1 MTFSANLGSANIMA
15 TSPARTSESRL
26 TCMAYDRDGE
36 NVLEVNGALDLSSAP
51 SLCARIE
58 ATFGGPAGRLLIDLS
73 GLEFCDS
80 AGLRALFGAVQEAR
94 VHAMAL
100 RIVPPRA
107 PEAARALEI

>member
-80 AGLRALFGAVQEAR
+80 AGLRACSAR
-94 VHAMAL
+94 CRRHGSTQWRCGSSLHGRQRPPARL
-100 RIVPPRA
+100 R
-107 PEAARALEI
+107 